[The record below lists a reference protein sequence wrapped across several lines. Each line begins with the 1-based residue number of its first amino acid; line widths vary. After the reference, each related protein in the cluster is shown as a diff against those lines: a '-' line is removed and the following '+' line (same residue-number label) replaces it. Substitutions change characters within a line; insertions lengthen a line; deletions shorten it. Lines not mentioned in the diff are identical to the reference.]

1 MLKNTSDKILDNTD
15 KVLNQ
20 LKEGLS
26 KIGNLG
32 KTTKDKFT
40 NYVKEIFDDLPI
52 LEEAG
57 FVTNSIIVG
66 ISIPPSIEIHFTKF
80 KEIDD
85 DYIKRLNK
93 KYKNKKMFK
102 LILKSLIMSNNFQS
116 KIASDNYVPNGICI
130 EISIPPKVSI
140 RYLNKNLNNVNLIH
154 TEFD

>member
-1 MLKNTSDKILDNTD
+1 MLKNTSDKILDSTD

-26 KIGNLG
+26 KIGDLG
-32 KTTKDKFT
+32 KATKDKFT
-40 NYVKEIFDDLPI
+40 NYVKEVFDILPI

-57 FVTNSIIVG
+57 FVTNSLIVG
-66 ISIPPSIEIHFTKF
+66 ISIPPSIEIHFSKF
-80 KEIDD
+80 KEVDED
-85 DYIKRLNK
+85 TIKKLNK
-93 KYKNKKMFK
+93 EYKDKKMFK
-102 LILKSLIMSNNFQS
+102 LILKSLLMSNNFQS

-140 RYLNKNLNNVNLIH
+140 RYLNKNLKNVNFIH